1 MDGKSNYKESFGA
14 AKMFYDDSDGTFKT
28 FCLLDRDYNEQ
39 FNSEIAQEAIENK
52 VNLHI
57 LHRLEIENYLIIP
70 KIFADLLHV
79 DVSIVENKI
88 NEFAELLKGETFD
101 RILEGKVWEYRKLGK
116 NFNLA
121 KVSKETR
128 EYMDG
133 QWSSLEEK
141 IAIVPGKE
149 MKAKIF
155 EWMQQEYSYSC
166 SGKRILQKLE
176 MEDIPEDLLE
186 FFKEL
191 WK

>member
-1 MDGKSNYKESFGA
+1 
-14 AKMFYDDSDGTFKT
+14 MFYDDSDGTFKT

-133 QWSSLEEK
+133 QWSSLEENCYC
-141 IAIVPGKE
+141 A
-149 MKAKIF
+149 
-155 EWMQQEYSYSC
+155 
-166 SGKRILQKLE
+166 GKRDEGKN
-176 MEDIPEDLLE
+176 
-186 FFKEL
+186 F
-191 WK
+191 